1 MKSSL
6 VLRVA
11 ASTVVIGVTMV
22 SCKSAAVRPS
32 SASAVAPKSEAGAA
46 KLYAQVQLQMQQ
58 GNLADA
64 LALAERM
71 VELAPRDTGYRMLLA
86 DLYLKNGR
94 FVSAEAAFGDVL
106 VLDPANSRAGL
117 TRALTM
123 IGQGKNGEAMIEL
136 DRLTATASPADVGL
150 AFALAGQPQR
160 AIEMLEPAAR
170 APDANARIRQNL
182 ALAYALSGDWQK
194 ARVVAAQDLSPAELG
209 RRLQHWASLAN
220 PAAPY
225 TQVAALLG
233 VNPVEDAGQPTRLAL
248 APAAS
253 QQAYAE
259 MEVPAAPAEAGPVQ
273 TASAAP
279 VAVGGPVETVSEIM
293 TAAYAYQPPEHADA
307 FSAPVD
313 SNSAEVPV
321 AAAPAE
327 ATRFAAA
334 VNSLVESPV
343 QVERP
348 VALVAKAPLLAFT
361 PIKAG
366 ATPRVKSTGRYVVQI
381 GAYRNARQ
389 VEQAWA
395 RAHRHYGFSDNQPLS
410 TTVSIPGKGIF
421 HRLAVAGFEGPMD
434 AARLCQSIR
443 GKGGACFVRV
453 TAGDAPVRW
462 ASRYAGRA

>member
-11 ASTVVIGVTMV
+11 ASTAVIGVTMV
-22 SCKSAAVRPS
+22 SCKPAAVRPA

-46 KLYAQVQLQMQQ
+46 KLYAQVQAQVQQ
-58 GNLADA
+58 GDLAEA
-64 LALAERM
+64 LTLAERM

-94 FVSAEAAFGDVL
+94 FVSAEAAFSDVL

-170 APDANARIRQNL
+170 APDANGRIRQNL

-194 ARVVAAQDLSPAELG
+194 ARIVAAQDLSPAELG
-209 RRLQHWASLAN
+209 RRLQHWASLTN
-220 PAAPY
+220 PAAPF
-225 TQVAALLG
+225 TQVAAVLG
-233 VNPVEDAGQPTRLAL
+233 VSPVEDAGQPTRLAL
-248 APAAS
+248 APAAP

-259 MEVPAAPAEAGPVQ
+259 TEIPAPADAAPVQ
-273 TASAAP
+273 MAAAAP
-279 VAVGGPVETVSEIM
+279 VAVGGPVETISEIK
-293 TAAYAYQPPEHADA
+293 TEAYAYQPPEHADA
-307 FSAPVD
+307 FSAPIE
-313 SNSAEVPV
+313 SASAEVPV

-343 QVERP
+343 QAQRP
-348 VALVAKAPLLAFT
+348 VAPVAKAPLLAFT
-361 PIKAG
+361 PIKA
-366 ATPRVKSTGRYVVQI
+366 AAKPRVKGTGRYVVQI

-395 RAHRHYGFSDNQPLS
+395 RAHRHYGFGDNQPLS

-421 HRLAVAGFEGPMD
+421 HRLAVAGFEKPMD
-434 AARLCQSIR
+434 AAQLCQSIR
-443 GKGGACFVRV
+443 VKGGACFVRA

>member
-1 MKSSL
+1 MKTSL

-11 ASTVVIGVTMV
+11 ASTAVIGITMV
-22 SCKSAAVRPS
+22 SCKPAAVRPA

-46 KLYAQVQLQMQQ
+46 KLYAQAQAQVQQ
-58 GNLADA
+58 GNFAEA

-71 VELAPRDTGYRMLLA
+71 VELAPRDSGYRMLLA
-86 DLYLKNGR
+86 DLYLKSGR

-136 DRLTATASPADVGL
+136 DRLSATASPADVGL

-170 APDANARIRQNL
+170 APEANGRVRQNL

-194 ARVVAAQDLSPAELG
+194 ARIVAAQDLSPAELG
-209 RRLQHWASLAN
+209 KRLQNWASLAN
-220 PAAPY
+220 PAAPS
-225 TQVAALLG
+225 TQVAAVLG
-233 VNPVEDAGQPTRLAL
+233 VSPVEDAGQPTRLAL
-248 APAAS
+248 VTAAP

-259 MEVPAAPAEAGPVQ
+259 AEVAAPAAAAPVQ
-273 TASAAP
+273 TAAAVP
-279 VAVGGPVETVSEIM
+279 VAIGGPVETVSEVQ
-293 TAAYAYQPPEHADA
+293 TEAFAYQPPEHADA

-313 SNSAEVPV
+313 SDSAEVPV
-321 AAAPAE
+321 APAE

-334 VNSLVESPV
+334 VNSLVEAPV
-343 QVERP
+343 EAERP
-348 VALVAKAPLLAFT
+348 VAQVAKAPLLAFT
-361 PIKAG
+361 PVKAT
-366 ATPRVKSTGRYVVQI
+366 AKPRVKAAGRYVVQI

-395 RAHRHYGFSDNQPLS
+395 RAHRNYGFADNQPLS
-410 TTVSIPGKGIF
+410 TTVSIPGKGTF
-421 HRLAVAGFEGPMD
+421 HRLAVAGFAGPID

-443 GKGGACFVRV
+443 GKGGACFVRA

>member
-1 MKSSL
+1 MKKDL

-11 ASTVVIGVTMV
+11 ASTLVIGVTMV
-22 SCKSAAVRPS
+22 SCKPAAVRPS
-32 SASAVAPKSEAGAA
+32 SASAVAPKSDEGAA
-46 KLYAQVQLQMQQ
+46 RLYAQVQTQVQQ
-58 GNLADA
+58 GDLAEA
-64 LALAERM
+64 LTLAERM
-71 VELAPRDTGYRMLLA
+71 VELAPRDSGYRMLLA

-94 FVSAEAAFGDVL
+94 FVSAEAAYGDVL

-117 TRALTM
+117 TRALTL

-136 DRLTATASPADVGL
+136 DRLSATAAPADVGL

-170 APDANARIRQNL
+170 APDANGRIRQNL

-194 ARVVAAQDLSPAELG
+194 ARIVAAQDLSPAELG

-220 PAAPY
+220 PAAPS
-225 TQVAALLG
+225 TQVAAVLG
-233 VNPVEDAGQPTRLAL
+233 VSPIEDAGQPTRLAL

-259 MEVPAAPAEAGPVQ
+259 VEVTAPVEDAPVQ
-273 TASAAP
+273 MAAAAP
-279 VAVGGPVETVSEIM
+279 VAVGGPVETVSEVK
-293 TAAYAYQPPEHADA
+293 TEAYAYQPPEHSDA
-307 FSAPVD
+307 FSAPVE
-313 SNSAEVPV
+313 SVSADMPV

-327 ATRFAAA
+327 PARFAAA

-343 QVERP
+343 QAERP
-348 VALVAKAPLLAFT
+348 VAPVAKAPLLAFT
-361 PIKAG
+361 PVKAV
-366 ATPRVKSTGRYVVQI
+366 AKPPVKGTGRYVVQI
-381 GAYRNARQ
+381 GAYRNGRQ

-395 RAHRHYGFSDNQPLS
+395 RAHRHYGFADNQPLS

-421 HRLAVAGFEGPMD
+421 HRLAVAGFETPID
-434 AARLCQSIR
+434 AARLCQLIR
-443 GKGGACFVRV
+443 GKGGACFVRA

-462 ASRYAGRA
+462 ASRYTGRA

>member
-1 MKSSL
+1 MKNSL
-6 VLRVA
+6 VLRAA
-11 ASTVVIGVTMV
+11 ASTVVIGLTMV
-22 SCKSAAVRPS
+22 SCKPAAVRPS

-46 KLYAQVQLQMQQ
+46 KLYAQVQAKVQQ
-58 GNLADA
+58 GNLAEA

-94 FVSAEAAFGDVL
+94 FVSAEAAFSDVL
-106 VLDPANSRAGL
+106 VLDPVNSRAGL

-123 IGQGKNGEAMIEL
+123 IGQGKNGQAMIEL
-136 DRLTATASPADVGL
+136 DRLSATASPADVGL

-170 APDANARIRQNL
+170 APDANGRIRQNL

-194 ARVVAAQDLSPAELG
+194 ARIVAAQDLSPTELG

-220 PAAPY
+220 PAAPS
-225 TQVAALLG
+225 TQVAAVLG
-233 VNPVEDAGQPTRLAL
+233 VSPVEDAGQPTRLAL
-248 APAAS
+248 APAAP
-253 QQAYAE
+253 QQAYAAT
-259 MEVPAAPAEAGPVQ
+259 EVPAEAAPVQ
-273 TASAAP
+273 MAAVEP
-279 VAVGGPVETVSEIM
+279 VAVGGPVETVSEVK
-293 TAAYAYQPPEHADA
+293 TEAFAYQPPEHGDA
-307 FSAPVD
+307 FSAPVE
-313 SNSAEVPV
+313 SASAEVPV

-327 ATRFAAA
+327 AIRFAAA

-343 QVERP
+343 QVQRS
-348 VALVAKAPLLAFT
+348 VAPVAKAPLLAFT
-361 PIKAG
+361 PVKA
-366 ATPRVKSTGRYVVQI
+366 AAKPSVKATGRYVVQI
-381 GAYRNARQ
+381 GAYRHARQ

-395 RAHRHYGFSDNQPLS
+395 RAQRHYGFGDNQPLS
-410 TTVSIPGKGIF
+410 TTVSIPGKGTF
-421 HRLAVAGFEGPMD
+421 HRLAVAGFEKPTD

-443 GKGGACFVRV
+443 GKGGACFVRA

>member
-11 ASTVVIGVTMV
+11 ASTAVIGVTMV
-22 SCKSAAVRPS
+22 SCKPAAVRPS

-46 KLYAQVQLQMQQ
+46 KLYAQVHAQVQQ
-58 GNLADA
+58 GDLVQA

-71 VELAPRDTGYRMLLA
+71 AELAPRDSGYRMLLA

-94 FVSAEAAFGDVL
+94 FASAEAAFGDVL

-136 DRLTATASPADVGL
+136 DRLSATASPADVGL

-170 APDANARIRQNL
+170 APDANGRVRQNL

-194 ARVVAAQDLSPAELG
+194 ARIVASQDLSPAELD

-225 TQVAALLG
+225 SQVAAVLG
-233 VNPVEDAGQPTRLAL
+233 VSPVEDAGQPTHLAL
-248 APAAS
+248 APVAP

-259 MEVPAAPAEAGPVQ
+259 AEVPAAAEAAPDQ

-279 VAVGGPVETVSEIM
+279 VALGGPVETASEVK
-293 TAAYAYQPPEHADA
+293 TEAYAYQPPEHADA

-313 SNSAEVPV
+313 SASAEVPV
-321 AAAPAE
+321 VDAPAE

-334 VNSLVESPV
+334 VNALVEAPV
-343 QVERP
+343 QAQRP
-348 VALVAKAPLLAFT
+348 VAKAPLLAFT
-361 PIKAG
+361 PVKA
-366 ATPRVKSTGRYVVQI
+366 AAKPRVKGTGRYVVQI

-395 RAHRHYGFSDNQPLS
+395 RAYRNYGFGDNQPLS
-410 TTVSIPGKGIF
+410 TTVSIPGRGLF
-421 HRLAVAGFEGPMD
+421 HRLAVAGFAGPMD
-434 AARLCQSIR
+434 AARLCQTIR
-443 GKGGACFVRV
+443 GKGGACFVRA

-462 ASRYAGRA
+462 ASRYASRA